1 MMRQQYHEEMNV
13 ARQEELRANQKGTH
27 RAALVAAAGE
37 LLREGASPSVPE
49 AAERARVSRATAY
62 RYFATQEALLSEL
75 AVTLDTEP
83 VEQLL
88 QSFDTDDVEQRLV
101 QLLDTSLSIT
111 LADEFVMRSG
121 LRVFLDQWFENRRLG
136 DDTPVREGRRMRWL
150 DQTLAP
156 LQDRLPQPSCAGS
169 TQRSRSHSASSR
181 SRSCTTCA
189 TSTMT
194 PRSSPFCGGQPSR
207 CCTPRSTHPQPPTRP
222 EIDSARQRGRWLLVN
237 VSSKWEGV
245 HHDARRRYDDR

>member
-1 MMRQQYHEEMNV
+1 MSV
-13 ARQEELRANQKGTH
+13 ARQEDLRANQKART

-37 LLREGASPSVPE
+37 LLREGTSPSVPE

-88 QSFDTDDVEQRLV
+88 ASFDTDDVEQRLV

-111 LADEFVMRSG
+111 LADEYVMRSG

-150 DQTLAP
+150 DQALAP
-156 LQDRLPQPSCAGS
+156 LQDRLPPAELRRLQAALALTLSIEPITIMHDVCHIDDDAEILAILRWAALAMLH
-169 TQRSRSHSASSR
+169 TALDASA
-181 SRSCTTCA
+181 A
-189 TSTMT
+189 A
-194 PRSSPFCGGQPSR
+194 
-207 CCTPRSTHPQPPTRP
+207 
-222 EIDSARQRGRWLLVN
+222 DSA
-237 VSSKWEGV
+237 
-245 HHDARRRYDDR
+245 

>member
-1 MMRQQYHEEMNV
+1 MRQEYHEEMSV
-13 ARQEELRANQKGTH
+13 ARQEDLRANQKART

-37 LLREGASPSVPE
+37 LLREGTSPSVPE

-83 VEQLL
+83 VERLL
-88 QSFDTDDVEQRLV
+88 TSFDTDDVEQRLV

-111 LADEFVMRSG
+111 LADEYVMRSG

-150 DQTLAP
+150 DQVLAP
-156 LQDRLPQPSCAGS
+156 LEHRLAPAELHRLRAALALTLSIEPITIMHDVCHIDDDAEILAILRWAALAMLH
-169 TQRSRSHSASSR
+169 TALDASA
-181 SRSCTTCA
+181 
-189 TSTMT
+189 
-194 PRSSPFCGGQPSR
+194 
-207 CCTPRSTHPQPPTRP
+207 
-222 EIDSARQRGRWLLVN
+222 
-237 VSSKWEGV
+237 
-245 HHDARRRYDDR
+245 DAETA